1 MRLSLDALL
10 VLDAIAR
17 KGSFASAAET
27 LYRVPSAITYT
38 VQKLEQDLNVQ
49 LFDRSG
55 HKAVLTV
62 AGEALLRE
70 GRHIL
75 RAAQLL
81 ESRVQRVASG
91 FEMELTI
98 AVSDLIGVEQLFP
111 VLDAFFREPCGTQ
124 VKLTTEVYGGCWDA
138 LVDGRA
144 QLAVGAPAEGPAGG
158 GYAQQPLG
166 VVDFVFAIAPHHPL
180 AGLPEPLSGHD
191 ILQYRA
197 LSAADSSRH
206 LAPRTSG
213 LLNGQEVLSLP
224 DMRAKLAAHIAGLG
238 VGYLPR
244 ALAERE
250 VRAGRLCIKQVLE
263 AKPALPLF
271 FAWPTQYTG
280 RALAWFVE
288 ALARAPLLPAGPSE
302 VATTACA
309 NAGDT
314 ESRSEL
320 DCKRDSDRASTPK
333 AEAETRDQPSLR
345 DA

>member
-17 KGSFASAAET
+17 KGSFASAADA
-27 LYRVPSAITYT
+27 LFRVPSAITYT

-55 HKAVLTV
+55 HKAVLTA

-91 FEMELTI
+91 YERELTI
-98 AVSDLIGVEQLFP
+98 AVSDLIGVEQLYP
-111 VLDAFFREPCGTQ
+111 ALALFFREPCGTQ
-124 VKLTTEVYGGCWDA
+124 VKLISEVYGGCWDA

-158 GYAQQPLG
+158 GYAVQALG
-166 VVDFVFAIAPHHPL
+166 VVEFVFAVAPQHPL
-180 AGLPEPLSGHD
+180 AGVPEPLSGND

-213 LLNGQEVLSLP
+213 LLNGQEVLTLP

-244 ALAERE
+244 AMAERE
-250 VRAGRLCIKQVLE
+250 VQAGRLRIKQVIE
-263 AKPALPLF
+263 AKPDLPLF
-271 FAWPTQYTG
+271 FAWPTQHTG
-280 RALAWFVE
+280 RALTWFVD
-288 ALARAPLLPAGPSE
+288 ALSRTTLLPAWPLPNAT
-302 VATTACA
+302 VAHDLQA
-309 NAGDT
+309 
-314 ESRSEL
+314 
-320 DCKRDSDRASTPK
+320 
-333 AEAETRDQPSLR
+333 RDQRGLG
-345 DA
+345 A